1 MYFRKWN
8 VYWRVYKLKC
18 EKAELETLNI
28 YNSTHMLLSHEQFL
42 IGSKKYQKL
51 DHYTL
56 SCWLI

>member
-1 MYFRKWN
+1 MYIEG
-8 VYWRVYKLKC
+8 VYKLKC

-56 SCWLI
+56 SC